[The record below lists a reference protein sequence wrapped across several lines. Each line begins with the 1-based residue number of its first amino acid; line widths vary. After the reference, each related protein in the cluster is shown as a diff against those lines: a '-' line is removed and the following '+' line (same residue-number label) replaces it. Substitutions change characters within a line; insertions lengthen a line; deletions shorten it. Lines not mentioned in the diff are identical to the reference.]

1 MSEKELQRIEY
12 ALSLVGD
19 QVFSDVMQQYVDNNG
34 IEEDVT
40 RENCVEI
47 LENIYDTQVA
57 EEDIDFEYFYDVLT
71 TFIQNSLSELL
82 YGEE

>member
-1 MSEKELQRIEY
+1 MSEKELQKIEY

-19 QVFSDVMQQYVDNNG
+19 RVFSDVMQQYVDNNG

-57 EEDIDFEYFYDVLT
+57 DEDIDFEYFYDVLT